1 MIEVLSITFPLFAA
15 IGLGYGTVAF
25 GLFSSDDM
33 KVLGRYVLNIAL
45 PALLFNA
52 VAGRDLGEVLHP
64 GYMVAGLAAGLATML
79 VGYISV
85 TLTGTGPAR
94 RAVAVMGMA
103 VPNSAFVGYPALL
116 LTLPDIA
123 GQVLVL
129 NFLVENVI
137 LIPLGLILLDL
148 ARPRPGRTIAG
159 VLGGIARD
167 FFSRP
172 FVIGLLLG
180 LVVSVTGLP
189 YPGPLERFL
198 SILAGSAS
206 ALALVVIGGTLYGLP
221 MRGDRALAGG
231 IAAGKLVLHPL
242 MAALAVTVCSMTGL
256 FALPEE
262 FRQAAIL
269 SAAIPMFSIY
279 IILAQ
284 PYGHDGIA
292 SIALLTAVASS
303 FVTLS
308 VVLWL
313 L

>member
-15 IGLGYGTVAF
+15 IALGYGSVAF

-45 PALLFNA
+45 PPLLFNA

-64 GYMVAGLAAGLATML
+64 GYLLVYLSAGVATML
-79 VGYISV
+79 IGYVAV
-85 TLTGTGPAR
+85 TLSGTGPAR
-94 RAVAVMGMA
+94 RAVAVMGMV

-148 ARPRPGRTIAG
+148 SRPRPGRTIAG
-159 VLGGIARD
+159 VLGGIAKD

-172 FVIGLLLG
+172 FVIGLMLG

-189 YPGPLERFL
+189 YPEPVERFL
-198 SILAGSAS
+198 SLLAGSAG

-231 IAAGKLVLHPL
+231 IAAGKLMLHPL
-242 MAALAVTVCSMTGL
+242 MAAVAVAIYSMAGVVV
-256 FALPEE
+256 LPDE

-292 SIALLTAVASS
+292 SIALLTAVISS

-308 VVLWL
+308 LVLWL
-313 L
+313 I

>member
-1 MIEVLSITFPLFAA
+1 MIDVLSITFPLFAA
-15 IGLGYGTVAF
+15 IGLGYGSVAF
-25 GLFSSDDM
+25 GVFSSADM
-33 KVLGRYVLNIAL
+33 KVLGRYVLDIAL
-45 PALLFNA
+45 PALLFSA

-64 GYMVAGLAAGLATML
+64 GYLLAYATAGLATVL
-79 VGYISV
+79 IGYVAV

-94 RAVAVMGMA
+94 RAVAVLGMV

-116 LTLPDIA
+116 LVLPDIA
-123 GQVLVL
+123 GQILVL

-148 ARPRPGRTIAG
+148 SRPRPGRTIG
-159 VLGGIARD
+159 TVLAGIAKD
-167 FFSRP
+167 FIRRP

-180 LVVSVTGLP
+180 LFVSVSGLP
-189 YPGPLERFL
+189 YPEPVERFMT
-198 SILAGSAS
+198 ILAGSAS

-242 MAALAVTVCSMTGL
+242 MAAVAVAICSMTGL
-256 FALPEE
+256 VELPDA

-292 SIALLTAVASS
+292 SIALLTAVISS

-308 VVLWL
+308 AVLWL
-313 L
+313 I

>member
-15 IGLGYGTVAF
+15 IGLGYGTVALK
-25 GLFSSDDM
+25 LFSGDDM

-64 GYMVAGLAAGLATML
+64 GYMAVFLGAGLATML
-79 VGYISV
+79 VGYVAV

-94 RAVAVMGMA
+94 RAVAVMGMV

-137 LIPLGLILLDL
+137 LIPLALILLDL
-148 ARPRPGRTIAG
+148 SRPRPGRTVLG
-159 VLGGIARD
+159 VLGGIAKD

-172 FVIGLLLG
+172 FVVGLLLG
-180 LVVSVTGLP
+180 LFVSVAGLP
-189 YPGPLERFL
+189 YPEPLERFL

-242 MAALAVTVCSMTGL
+242 MAAGAVAVFSMTGI
-256 FALPEE
+256 AVLPEE
-262 FRQAAIL
+262 FRQAVIL

-313 L
+313 I